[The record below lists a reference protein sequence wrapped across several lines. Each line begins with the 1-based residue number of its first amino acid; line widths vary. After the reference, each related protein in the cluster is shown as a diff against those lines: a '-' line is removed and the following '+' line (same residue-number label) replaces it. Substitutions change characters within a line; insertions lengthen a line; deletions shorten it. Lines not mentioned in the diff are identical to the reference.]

1 MIRDIATVM
10 RGTVIAQ
17 AIGFAALPIL
27 SRMFMP
33 EAFGHYQLFI
43 SLLTLLLVFPTLRY
57 EVALLRASGARE
69 FRALAQL
76 CLILIL
82 VVTAILGLLLGL
94 LDLVGW
100 PPQIRDLPF
109 PIWLLIVA
117 TLFGGFG
124 QFLNIL
130 ATREKA
136 FATIA
141 NSKVLQ
147 STTYAGTGLT
157 LGSAAP
163 IPTGLIVADVVGRVG
178 LTAWLGFWSRRVFSD
193 LWRPVGRTSLVAV
206 ARRYR
211 EYPFISTP
219 GTAINVVGGIL
230 TPVMIYASFSPVVA
244 GQYALVDRSVN
255 LPLGLV
261 IISIGQVF
269 TAQFSAE
276 LRRDASAAATH
287 FRRVLGYMGLLALGP
302 LIVLIAAGPWL
313 FSSIFGAEWQTAG
326 EMSRILA
333 PAFASSLLS
342 GPVHMV
348 LTVMGHQKLQT
359 AWEVSRLGLVV
370 GLWTLVPQLDLTL
383 DTALAA
389 YSVIIVVCN
398 VGFVCISYAMVC
410 RASRRRLSHL
420 FTESP

>member
-27 SRMFMP
+27 SRMFVP

-57 EVALLRASGARE
+57 EVALLRANSPRE

-76 CLILIL
+76 CLFLAL
-82 VVTAILGLLLGL
+82 AVTATLGLLLGV

-109 PIWLLIVA
+109 PIWLLIAA

-124 QFLNIL
+124 QLLNIL
-130 ATREKA
+130 ATREKS
-136 FATIA
+136 FGTIA
-141 NSKVLQ
+141 NSKILQ
-147 STTYAGTGLT
+147 SATYAGTGLT
-157 LGSAAP
+157 LGATAP
-163 IPTGLIVADVVGRVG
+163 IPTGLILADVVGRVG
-178 LTAWLGFWSRRVFSD
+178 HTAWLGLWSRRAVAG
-193 LWRPVGRTSLVAV
+193 LWRPVGRTSLIAV

-219 GTAINVVGGIL
+219 GTAINVLGGIL
-230 TPVMIYASFSPVVA
+230 TPVMIYASFSPAVA
-244 GQYALVDRSVN
+244 GQYALIDRSVN

-276 LRRDASAAATH
+276 LRRDANAAAAH

-313 FSSIFGAEWQTAG
+313 FTFVFGAEWQTAG
-326 EMSRILA
+326 ELSRILA
-333 PAFASSLLS
+333 PAYASSLLS

-359 AWEVSRLGLVV
+359 AWEVSRLVLVV
-370 GLWTLVPQLDLTL
+370 GLWTLVPRLDLSL
-383 DTALAA
+383 DTAVAV
-389 YSVIIVVCN
+389 YSGILVACN
-398 VGFVCISYAMVC
+398 VGFVCLSYAMVR
-410 RASRRRLSHL
+410 RAARRHSSRLS
-420 FTESP
+420 TESP